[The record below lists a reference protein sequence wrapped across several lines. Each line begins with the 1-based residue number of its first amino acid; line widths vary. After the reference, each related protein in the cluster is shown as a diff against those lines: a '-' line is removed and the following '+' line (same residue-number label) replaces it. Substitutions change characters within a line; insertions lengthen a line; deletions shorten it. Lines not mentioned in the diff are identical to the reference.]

1 MELLQTIVGL
11 TSLVVIGN
19 ILSHFL
25 KRVPVSLIQISLGLL
40 AALFL
45 NVHIE
50 LDTEWFLLL
59 FIAPLLYSDAWRFPK
74 RELWELRGAI
84 FGNAILLVFLTT
96 ILGGFI
102 IYGLVPELPLP
113 VAFAIAAILS
123 PTDPVAVAAIAK
135 QAKLPPSI
143 MHLVA
148 GESLINDASGLVGFN
163 FAVKAA
169 SAGTFSLLAATGNFF
184 YISLMGTLIGLVLG
198 FLLNILGD
206 FLSSK
211 GATDVVLRVVL
222 QLFSPFLLYLLAEE
236 VHASGVIAVVVSA
249 IVQNLHT
256 KNDADYSGELHVV
269 GINTWNVF
277 GYLLNGYIIVILGK
291 QLPMSTEFGNVISV
305 PMAIWYAFITWVV
318 IFGMRVI
325 WTYINQ
331 WVRLK
336 NHHNETA
343 SWRVALLSGLSGVR
357 GAVTM
362 AGVLSVPLVTDAG
375 MPFPQRAL
383 MLFIAAVV
391 IIISLLAAIIFL
403 PLLAEKPKTQVP
415 PGEKSPQAVVAQ
427 HMSEPRARVYVLQSA
442 VREIETRRRESN
454 QAIAYEIILRYQMQ
468 IRQLQMR
475 FMKIDKLSPI
485 LKAEMNLRE
494 IALDA
499 ERSALRGLLVDEKI
513 TPLVFASEN
522 RRIDRV
528 EADLDDLI
536 THDKTKR
543 TWSQLKRFVISTRR
557 SIRIWLSDDSSDR
570 LIAEY
575 KLARH
580 ESSKAAIA
588 AISTYLASEDGQ
600 ASKTDQ
606 TAAYNLIIMYRSR
619 LEHQKHNG
627 GQSES
632 LVRMDLE
639 VAGLNAQREA
649 TQHLYDAHFISAETG
664 LRIRQMINF
673 AEAGLLTDEE
683 E

>member
-277 GYLLNGYIIVILGK
+277 GYLLNGYIFVILGIE
-291 QLPMSTEFGNVISV
+291 LPLATELGNVISV

-543 TWSQLKRFVISTRR
+543 TWRQLKRFVISTRR

-619 LEHQKHNG
+619 LEHHKHNG
-627 GQSES
+627 GQSEA

>member
-277 GYLLNGYIIVILGK
+277 GYLLNGYIFVILGIE
-291 QLPMSTEFGNVISV
+291 LPLATELGNVISV

-543 TWSQLKRFVISTRR
+543 TWRQLKRFVISTRR

-627 GQSES
+627 GQSEAF
-632 LVRMDLE
+632 VRMDLE

>member
-277 GYLLNGYIIVILGK
+277 GYLLNGYIFVILGIE
-291 QLPMSTEFGNVISV
+291 LPLATELGNVISV

-543 TWSQLKRFVISTRR
+543 TWRQLKRFVISTRR

-575 KLARH
+575 KIARH

-627 GQSES
+627 GQSEA

>member
-277 GYLLNGYIIVILGK
+277 GYLLNGYIFVILGIE
-291 QLPMSTEFGNVISV
+291 LPLATELGNVISV

-513 TPLVFASEN
+513 TPLVFVSEN

-543 TWSQLKRFVISTRR
+543 TWRQLKRFVISTRR

-627 GQSES
+627 GQSEV